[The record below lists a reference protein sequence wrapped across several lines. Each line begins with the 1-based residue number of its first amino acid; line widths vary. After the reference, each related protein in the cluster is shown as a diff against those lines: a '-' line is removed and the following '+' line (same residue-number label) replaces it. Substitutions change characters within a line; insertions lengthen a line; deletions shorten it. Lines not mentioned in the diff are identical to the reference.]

1 MKFELKKAV
10 NSREIYDYMINLT
23 FPYNY
28 EAEFNTWEKSYL
40 YDIDGE
46 GRTLFS
52 DLTTVGAYL
61 GSKLVGFI
69 QYGRTAFGF
78 DENGEISDTVFYSV
92 IRNFYFDESQKE
104 AGIQLLNE
112 AVKALSNTTGR
123 IYAFFHYFGM
133 SCYARHGKLFEG
145 FGYIHNLLEQNGFT
159 VEHENVFYSSKLNS
173 ANRTKINVKWHDETL
188 GKHQYCDFII
198 EKDIVGG
205 CEIHFLE
212 QENIAYLRWIFINED
227 MCGKGI
233 GSECMSALKTDLL
246 NKGIIKFDTD
256 TALSNKVAQH
266 FYEKNDFVK
275 EGVTRSY
282 YIEAQ
287 NKRTR

>member
-1 MKFELKKAV
+1 MKFELKKV
-10 NSREIYDYMINLT
+10 ENSREIYDYMRKLP

-28 EAEFNTWEKSYL
+28 EVEFNTWEKSYL

-46 GRTLFS
+46 GRSLFL
-52 DLTTVGAYL
+52 DLTTVGAYF

-78 DENGEISDTVFYSV
+78 DENGELSDEVSYSV
-92 IRNFYFDESQKE
+92 IRNFYFDERQTE
-104 AGIQLLNE
+104 VGIKLLKE
-112 AVKALSNTTGR
+112 AVKVLSNTTCR

-145 FGYIHNLLEQNGFT
+145 FGYVHNLLEQNGFAI
-159 VEHENVFYSSKLNS
+159 EHENVFYSSKLNS
-173 ANRTKINVKWHDETL
+173 TKRTKINIKWHDETL
-188 GKHQYCDFII
+188 GRQRYCDFII

-212 QENIAYLRWIFINED
+212 QEDIAYLRWIFINED
-227 MCGKGI
+227 MRGNGI
-233 GSECMSALKTDLL
+233 GSECMSALKTELF
-246 NKGIIKFDTD
+246 NKGINKFDTD

-266 FYEKNDFVK
+266 FYEKNSFVK

-282 YIEAQ
+282 YLG
-287 NKRTR
+287 N

>member
-1 MKFELKKAV
+1 M
-10 NSREIYDYMINLT
+10 
-23 FPYNY
+23 
-28 EAEFNTWEKSYL
+28 
-40 YDIDGE
+40 
-46 GRTLFS
+46 
-52 DLTTVGAYL
+52 TTIGAYL
-61 GSKLVGFI
+61 DHKLVGFI

-92 IRNFYFDESQKE
+92 IRNFYFDERQKE
-104 AGIQLLNE
+104 VGIKLLNE
-112 AVKALSNTTGR
+112 AVKVLLNTTGI

-145 FGYIHNLLEQNGFT
+145 FGYIHNLLEQNGFAI
-159 VEHENVFYSSKLNS
+159 EHENVFYSSTLHNTRS
-173 ANRTKINVKWHDETL
+173 TAINIKWHDETL
-188 GKHQYCDFII
+188 GRQQYGDFIL

-227 MCGKGI
+227 MCGNGI
-233 GSECMSALKTDLL
+233 GSECMSALKADLFGR
-246 NKGIIKFDTD
+246 GITKFDTD

-266 FYEKNDFVK
+266 FYEKNNFVR

-282 YIEAQ
+282 YVKA
-287 NKRTR
+287 